1 MIAQSIVKPS
11 QPLWR
16 EQSDRWLKRLT
27 ATTAIASAHQPTQEI
42 DPVPPP
48 AACDAPSWPRV
59 FPGL

>member
-1 MIAQSIVKPS
+1 MIAQPIVKPS

-16 EQSDRWLKRLT
+16 EQSDQCLKHLG
-27 ATTAIASAHQPTQEI
+27 APTAIASANQPAQEI

-48 AACDAPSWPRV
+48 VACATPSWPRV